1 VLGLLRVAPAPHV
14 PGYVKATALRRAAP
28 RRKHAHAAAAA
39 GPGPGGA
46 AAEAPPEAAEAPP
59 GDAHPLANG
68 AAAQAGGRARKHKR
82 SAEGREAG
90 AEQGPGREQAAGQPV
105 DAHSRK
111 RRR

>member
-1 VLGLLRVAPAPHV
+1 VQGLLRVAPAPHV
-14 PGYVKATALRRAAP
+14 PGYVKVTALRRAAP

-39 GPGPGGA
+39 GPGLDGA
-46 AAEAPPEAAEAPP
+46 AAVAPP
-59 GDAHPLANG
+59 GDPHPLANG

-90 AEQGPGREQAAGQPV
+90 AEQGPGREQAARQPA